1 MTLKA
6 FRDHDRERF
15 ESSLTII
22 KRKFFEI
29 EPPQELVE
37 ELKKHSI
44 SVQTVWKDALQK
56 WIEQIRSL
64 VWRKGSVS
72 ISVLD
77 DLAGI
82 PVFFTGKHIAFGRAY
97 YSPDETKIILLTD
110 SGEIGD
116 REKKKLE
123 EIVEKLHKKFVF
135 HYLIHWGC
143 DENGVFITRVRT
155 FDELDLVQNAKEKDV
170 ITPKEQSITKKQP
183 VKAIS

>member
-1 MTLKA
+1 MYYSDMDVLPIKYITEDDRIRVGKEMTDLATMKRAGFPVPEGLVLLPPEIPIHETLKA

-64 VWRKGSVS
+64 V
-72 ISVLD
+72 
-77 DLAGI
+77 
-82 PVFFTGKHIAFGRAY
+82 
-97 YSPDETKIILLTD
+97 
-110 SGEIGD
+110 
-116 REKKKLE
+116 
-123 EIVEKLHKKFVF
+123 
-135 HYLIHWGC
+135 
-143 DENGVFITRVRT
+143 
-155 FDELDLVQNAKEKDV
+155 
-170 ITPKEQSITKKQP
+170 
-183 VKAIS
+183 